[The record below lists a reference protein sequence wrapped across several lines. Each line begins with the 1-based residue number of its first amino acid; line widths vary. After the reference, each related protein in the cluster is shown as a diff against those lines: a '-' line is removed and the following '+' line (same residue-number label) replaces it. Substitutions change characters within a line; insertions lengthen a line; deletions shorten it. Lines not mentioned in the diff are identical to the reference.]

1 MALLLTNKELAESLG
16 VSRVTL
22 WRLRSLGMPHF
33 WVGGQLR
40 YDLDKVLDWLEKREA
55 V

>member
-1 MALLLTNKELAESLG
+1 MSCLLTDYELSKYLK
-16 VSRVTL
+16 VSVVTL